1 MISRPKISIIIP
13 VYNSEKYIKKCL
25 DSICTQTL
33 KEIEIICV
41 NDGST
46 DLSIKII
53 YDFLQN
59 DKRITIVNQPNLGVG
74 AARKNGIQ
82 HASADYIGF
91 IDSDDYVE
99 NNYFENLLN
108 IAISEDADIVVTG
121 DIYEFNEKLNIKRN
135 LLKYDYKENLT
146 DLERCK
152 LFVLQTGLCNKIY
165 KKTLATK
172 ALSYYDN
179 NRNDGEDAQYLL
191 FLFFFAKIITY
202 SNTARYYYRI
212 NEDSIS
218 RRNITINDIF
228 NIYNMYNNTYIKL
241 NFIQNKSIYKNYL
254 LKRRNM
260 HIYKK
265 ICLLPNLQQRITF
278 LLRTGSLN
286 LLFTCLIRFS
296 VKNLLPHKLANYI
309 HKTYNNIVL
318 SKKT

>member
-1 MISRPKISIIIP
+1 MYNNPKVSIIIP
-13 VYNSEKYIKKCL
+13 IYNSEKYIKKCL
-25 DSICTQTL
+25 DSLCNQTL
-33 KEIEIICV
+33 KDIEIICI

-53 YDFLQN
+53 QEFIHIDN
-59 DKRITIVNQPNLGVG
+59 RITLINQSNLGVS
-74 AARKNGIQ
+74 AARKNGIL
-82 HASADYIGF
+82 HASAEYIGF

-99 NNYFENLLN
+99 NNYFENLFK

-121 DIYEFNEKLNIKRN
+121 EINEFNEKINIKRT
-135 LLKYDYKENLT
+135 LFKYDYKMNLT

-191 FLFFFAKIITY
+191 FLFLFAKKITY

-212 NEDSIS
+212 NDNSIS

-228 NIYNMYNNTYIKL
+228 NIFYMYNNTYIKL
-241 NFIQNKSIYKNYL
+241 NFIQNKGIYKNYL

-265 ICLLPNLQQRITF
+265 LCLLPNLQQRITF

-286 LLFTCLIRFS
+286 LLFTCFIRFS
-296 VKNLLPHKLANYI
+296 VKNLLPQKLANYI
-309 HKTYNNIVL
+309 HKVYNNIVL
-318 SKKT
+318 SKKI